1 MVLFD
6 NWSSS
11 VSLIGRDECRLV
23 RATAVISCLQSACR
37 LSLIFPETRYPL
49 FGTMLAAESLGCR
62 AIGEDQG
69 IVPTHAGCRDRSIA
83 IAQTHQRLGFLA
95 PRHQPQD
102 PPRPVDDRK
111 RQCHP
116 APSQVGT

>member
-1 MVLFD
+1 MQLID

-11 VSLIGRDECRLV
+11 ASLIGRDECRLA
-23 RATAVISCLQSACR
+23 RAVAVISRLQLAFR
-37 LSLIFPETRYPL
+37 LSMIFSENRYPL
-49 FGTMLAAESLGCR
+49 FGITLAAEPLGCR

-69 IVPTHAGCRDRSIA
+69 TIPTHAGCRDRSIA
-83 IAQTHQRLGFLA
+83 IAQTRQGLGLLA

-111 RQCHP
+111 R
-116 APSQVGT
+116 